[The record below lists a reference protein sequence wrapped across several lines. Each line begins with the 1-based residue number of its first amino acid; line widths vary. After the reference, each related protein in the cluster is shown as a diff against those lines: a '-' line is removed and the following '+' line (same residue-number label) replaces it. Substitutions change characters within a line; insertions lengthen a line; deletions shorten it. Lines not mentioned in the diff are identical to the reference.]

1 MNKRIP
7 IILSLFL
14 IYALVILTG
23 GAESAE
29 TVTIHEA
36 QSDISKTDRLFLDMG
51 IFKLHSLAPPVD
63 IYLKDLNGKMVRVS
77 DLKGKIVFLN
87 FWTTWCPPCR
97 IEMPAM
103 QKLHQRLKDKDF
115 VMIAINLQEPAS
127 RVKAFNK
134 KYKLNFTSLLD
145 SSGKVALRFGIRSI
159 PVTYI
164 LDKKGGM
171 IGKAL
176 GAREW
181 DSEKSIALFEHLM
194 NREDI
199 PFAQSG

>member
-1 MNKRIP
+1 MKKRIL
-7 IILSLFL
+7 IILLLSLLYFP
-14 IYALVILTG
+14 IFPVG
-23 GAESAE
+23 RAEAAGSA
-29 TVTIHEA
+29 TMRMT
-36 QSDISKTDRLFLDMG
+36 QSDIQKTDRLFDDME
-51 IFKLHSLAPPVD
+51 IVKLHSLAPPMD

-115 VMIAINLQEPAS
+115 VMVAINLHEPAS
-127 RVKAFNK
+127 RVKSFFR
-134 KYKLNFTSLLD
+134 KYKLSFTSLLD
-145 SSGKVALRFGIRSI
+145 SSGKVGLRFGVRSI

-171 IGKAL
+171 IGKAF

-181 DSEKSIALFEHLM
+181 DSKESIALFEHLM
-194 NREDI
+194 NRKDA
-199 PFAQSG
+199 PLSG

>member
-1 MNKRIP
+1 MNKYIP
-7 IILSLFL
+7 IRVLSL
-14 IYALVILTG
+14 ISILVILAG
-23 GAESAE
+23 GAEAAGSA
-29 TVTIHEA
+29 TMRMM

-51 IFKLHSLAPPVD
+51 IFRLHSLAPPVD
-63 IYLKDLNGKMVRVS
+63 IYLKDLNEKMVRVS

-87 FWTTWCPPCR
+87 FWTTWCLACR
-97 IEMPAM
+97 VEMPAM

-134 KYKLNFTSLLD
+134 KYKLSFTSLLD
-145 SSGKVALRFGIRSI
+145 STGKVGLRFGVRSI
-159 PVTYI
+159 PITYI
-164 LDKKGGM
+164 LDKKGGI

-194 NREDI
+194 GRKDDI
-199 PFAQSG
+199 LS

>member
-1 MNKRIP
+1 MKKRTP
-7 IILSLFL
+7 VLSLLYILL
-14 IYALVILTG
+14 ILVG
-23 GAESAE
+23 GAEIAGSA
-29 TVTIHEA
+29 TTRRM

-51 IFKLHSLAPPVD
+51 IFKLLSLAPPVD
-63 IYLKDLNGKMVRVS
+63 IQLKDVNGKMVRVS

-87 FWTTWCPPCR
+87 FWTTWCPSCR

-134 KYKLNFTSLLD
+134 KYKLSFTSLLD
-145 SSGKVALRFGIRSI
+145 SSGKVGLSFGVRSI

-176 GAREW
+176 GARDW
-181 DSEKSIALFEHLM
+181 DNEKSIALFEHLM
-194 NREDI
+194 DRGDDI
-199 PFAQSG
+199 LS

>member
-1 MNKRIP
+1 MNKRIT
-7 IILSLFL
+7 IILLLSLLYIPVFP
-14 IYALVILTG
+14 VG
-23 GAESAE
+23 GAEDTGFA
-29 TVTIHEA
+29 TMRML

-51 IFKLHSLAPPVD
+51 IFKLLSLAPPVD
-63 IYLKDLNGKMVRVS
+63 IHLTDVNGKLVRVS

-97 IEMPAM
+97 VEMPAM

-115 VMIAINLQEPAS
+115 VMIAINLQEPSS

-134 KYKLNFTSLLD
+134 KHKLSFTSLLD
-145 SSGKVALRFGIRSI
+145 SSGEVGLRFGVRSI
-159 PVTYI
+159 PITYI

-194 NREDI
+194 SQKDDTL
-199 PFAQSG
+199 S